1 MLICELCEGG
11 DLLKFLK
18 SERKANCEMIASK
31 IIKQLLRAVIYLHS
45 KGIIHRDIKPHN
57 ILF

>member
-1 MLICELCEGG
+1 
-11 DLLKFLK
+11 
-18 SERKANCEMIASK
+18 MIAGK